1 MFNYLIIITTIFIFL
16 VLQYNEFQKLKKK
29 KEKYTIFNI
38 TNIFILFI
46 IYILLSIIY
55 FLFFDNKNIIKTQ
68 KNIVKKIEINTD
80 LLKKIPDNINIG
92 FTPFDDNN
100 SNIELKNE
108 IINDVSNNI
117 DIINIENKNM

>member
-1 MFNYLIIITTIFIFL
+1 MER
-16 VLQYNEFQKLKKK
+16 V
-29 KEKYTIFNI
+29 
-38 TNIFILFI
+38 
-46 IYILLSIIY
+46 
-55 FLFFDNKNIIKTQ
+55 FFDNKNIIKTQ

-100 SNIELKNE
+100 NSNIELKNE
-108 IINDVSNNI
+108 IIKEVSNNI